1 MAEENEDGQEKTE
14 EPSQRKLDKAAED
27 GKVLSSK
34 EMFVFTSVG
43 MGLAMLLAST
53 QLIPQILNVW
63 GGLFVFDTATDIRS
77 FGLGKLKHV
86 FYLVILTTLIV
97 GVPLLL
103 VSLATQAA
111 VGGINFA
118 PKSMEFKGNR
128 INLLS
133 GLKRMFSTKGLV
145 ELGKA
150 ILKVAS
156 LFGIG
161 AWVIYAHLPG
171 IIYLTNSTLG
181 AALGKIG
188 NVFPLMIGAM
198 LVALMIIA
206 AIDYAWQRHTHIKS
220 LKMTLKEV
228 KDEFKQTEGSPEVKA
243 KIRRMQMQ
251 QAAEGG
257 RQREAL
263 DNVASA
269 TTVITNPTHFAVAL
283 KYEAGEAGAPTVVAM
298 GKGKMAEQIIERAT
312 DAKVRVL
319 RIPLL
324 ARALY
329 FTSDLGAEI
338 AEGLYNAVAII
349 LAYVY
354 RIDRGEVLD
363 EPEISLPPEMR
374 FDENGRREGEV
385 W

>member
-53 QLIPQILNVW
+53 QLLPEILNVW

-97 GVPLLL
+97 GAPLLL

-156 LFGIG
+156 LFGIC

-188 NVFPLMIGAM
+188 DVFPLMIGAM

-298 GKGKMAEQIIERAT
+298 GKGKMAEQIIERANK
-312 DAKVRVL
+312 AKVRVL

-363 EPEISLPPEMR
+363 EPDIILPPEMR
-374 FDENGRREGEV
+374 FDENGRHEEEV
-385 W
+385 

>member
-1 MAEENEDGQEKTE
+1 MAEESEDGQEKTE

-27 GKVLSSK
+27 GKVLTSK

-43 MGLAMLLAST
+43 MGLVMLLGVT
-53 QLIPQILNVW
+53 QVVPQILGIW
-63 GGLFVFDTATDIRS
+63 GEMFRFDTAHDIRG
-77 FGLGKLKHV
+77 FGLPKLKDG
-86 FYLVILTTLIV
+86 FFLVIMVTIIV
-97 GVPLLL
+97 GIPLLL
-103 VSLATQAA
+103 VSLLTQAA

-128 INLLS
+128 ISLLA
-133 GLKRMFSTKGLV
+133 GLKRMFSSKGLV
-145 ELGKA
+145 ELAKA

-156 LFGIG
+156 LFGIA
-161 AWVIYAHLPG
+161 AWVIYVNLPSLVF
-171 IIYLTNSTLG
+171 LTGSTLG
-181 AALGKIG
+181 GALSEIS

-198 LVALMIIA
+198 LVALMVIA
-206 AIDYAWQRHTHIKS
+206 AIDYAWQQHTHTKS

-228 KDEFKQTEGSPEVKA
+228 KDEYKQTEGSPEVKA

-257 RQREAL
+257 RQRDAL
-263 DNVASA
+263 ENVASA

-283 KYEAGEAGAPTVVAM
+283 KYEAGTVGAPTVVAM
-298 GKGKMAEQIIERAT
+298 GKGKMAEQIIERAS

-329 FTSDLGAEI
+329 FTSNIGGEI
-338 AEGLYNAVAII
+338 SESLYNAVAII

-354 RIDRGEVLD
+354 RIDRGDVLE
-363 EPEISLPPEMR
+363 EPEINLPPEMH
-374 FDENGRREGEV
+374 FDEHGKVEGDE
-385 W
+385 

>member
-1 MAEENEDGQEKTE
+1 VAEENEDGQEKTE

-86 FYLVILTTLIV
+86 FYLVILTTLIF

-374 FDENGRREGEV
+374 FDENGRREGEL
-385 W
+385 

>member
-27 GKVLSSK
+27 GKVLTSK

-53 QLIPQILNVW
+53 QLIPQILDVW

-86 FYLVILTTLIV
+86 FYLVILTTLVV
-97 GVPLLL
+97 GIPLLL
-103 VSLATQAA
+103 MSLATQAA

-133 GLKRMFSTKGLV
+133 GLKRMFSMKGLV

-181 AALGKIG
+181 MALDTIG
-188 NVFPLMIGAM
+188 RVFPLMIGAM

-206 AIDYAWQRHTHIKS
+206 AIDYAWQRHTHVKS

-338 AEGLYNAVAII
+338 SEGLYNAVAII

-385 W
+385 

>member
-34 EMFVFTSVG
+34 EMFVVTSVG
-43 MGLAMLLAST
+43 MGLAILLAST

-385 W
+385 

>member
-14 EPSQRKLDKAAED
+14 EPSQRKLEKAAED

-43 MGLAMLLAST
+43 MGLAMLIASAPF
-53 QLIPQILNVW
+53 LPHILDVW
-63 GGLFVFDTATDIRS
+63 AGLFTFDTGSDIRS
-77 FGLGKLKHV
+77 AGLIKLKYI
-86 FYLVILTTLIV
+86 FYLVILVTLVI

-118 PKSMEFKGNR
+118 PKACGFKGEK
-128 INLLS
+128 INPLA
-133 GLKRMFSTKGLV
+133 GLKRIFSVKGLV
-145 ELGKA
+145 ELGKS
-150 ILKVAS
+150 ILKVVL

-161 AWVIYAHLPG
+161 GWVIYAHLPS
-171 IIYLTNSTLG
+171 IVYLTNSTLG
-181 AALGKIG
+181 MALGEIG
-188 NVFPLMIGAM
+188 KVFPLMIGAM
-198 LVALMIIA
+198 LVALLIIA
-206 AIDYAWQRHTHIKS
+206 AIDYAWQRHSHLES
-220 LKMTLKEV
+220 LKMTLKEL
-228 KDEFKQTEGSPEVKA
+228 KDENKQTEGSPEVKA

-251 QAAEGG
+251 QAAESG

-263 DNVASA
+263 DNVSSA
-269 TTVITNPTHFAVAL
+269 TAVITNPTHFAVAL
-283 KYEAGEAGAPTVVAM
+283 KYEAGEVGAPTVVAM

-338 AEGLYNAVAII
+338 SEGLYNAVAII

-385 W
+385 

>member
-27 GKVLSSK
+27 GKVLTSK

-43 MGLAMLLAST
+43 MGLAMLLASAH
-53 QLIPQILNVW
+53 LIPQILDVW

-77 FGLGKLKHV
+77 FGLGKLKQV
-86 FYLVILTTLIV
+86 FYLIILTTLVV
-97 GVPLLL
+97 GIPLLL

-133 GLKRMFSTKGLV
+133 GLKRMFSMKGLV

-171 IIYLTNSTLG
+171 IVYLTNSTLG
-181 AALGKIG
+181 MALDTIG
-188 NVFPLMIGAM
+188 RVFPLMIGAM

-206 AIDYAWQRHTHIKS
+206 AIDYAWQRHTHVKS

-283 KYEAGEAGAPTVVAM
+283 KYQAGEAGAPTVVAM

-338 AEGLYNAVAII
+338 SEGLYNAVAII

-363 EPEISLPPEMR
+363 EPEIILPPEMR

-385 W
+385 

>member
-27 GKVLSSK
+27 GKVLTSK

-53 QLIPQILNVW
+53 QLIPQILDVW

-86 FYLVILTTLIV
+86 FYLVILITLVV
-97 GVPLLL
+97 GIPLLL

-133 GLKRMFSTKGLV
+133 GLKRMFSMKGLV

-181 AALGKIG
+181 MALDTIG
-188 NVFPLMIGAM
+188 RVFPLMIGAM

-206 AIDYAWQRHTHIKS
+206 AIDYAWQRHTHVKS

-283 KYEAGEAGAPTVVAM
+283 KYRAGEAGAPTVVAM

-338 AEGLYNAVAII
+338 SEGLYNAVAII

-385 W
+385 

>member
-1 MAEENEDGQEKTE
+1 VAEENEDGQEKTE

-385 W
+385 

>member
-1 MAEENEDGQEKTE
+1 MAEESEDGQEKTE

-27 GKVLSSK
+27 GKVLTSK

-43 MGLAMLLAST
+43 MGLVMLLCIT
-53 QLIPQILNVW
+53 QIVPQILGIW
-63 GGLFVFDTATDIRS
+63 GEMFRFDTAHDIRG
-77 FGLGKLKHV
+77 FGLPKLKDG
-86 FYLVILTTLIV
+86 FSLVIMVTIIV
-97 GVPLLL
+97 GIPLLL
-103 VSLATQAA
+103 VSLLTQAA

-128 INLLS
+128 ISLLA
-133 GLKRMFSTKGLV
+133 GLKRMFSSKGLV
-145 ELGKA
+145 ELAKA
-150 ILKVAS
+150 ILKVVS
-156 LFGIG
+156 LFGIA
-161 AWVIYAHLPG
+161 AWVIYAKLPSLMF
-171 IIYLTNSTLG
+171 LTSSTLG
-181 AALGKIG
+181 GALGEIS

-198 LVALMIIA
+198 LVALMVIA
-206 AIDYAWQRHTHIKS
+206 AIDYAWQQHTHTKS

-228 KDEFKQTEGSPEVKA
+228 KDEHKQTEGSPEVKA

-251 QAAEGG
+251 QSAEGG
-257 RQREAL
+257 RQRDAL
-263 DNVASA
+263 ENVASA

-283 KYEAGEAGAPTVVAM
+283 KYEAGTVGAPTVVAM

-329 FTSDLGAEI
+329 FTSNIGGEI
-338 AEGLYNAVAII
+338 SETLYNAVAII

-354 RIDRGEVLD
+354 RLDRGDVLD
-363 EPEISLPPEMR
+363 EPEINLPPEMH
-374 FDENGRREGEV
+374 FDEQGQVGGDE
-385 W
+385 

>member
-1 MAEENEDGQEKTE
+1 VAEENEDGQEKTE

-53 QLIPQILNVW
+53 QLISQILNVW

-171 IIYLTNSTLG
+171 L
-181 AALGKIG
+181 
-188 NVFPLMIGAM
+188 
-198 LVALMIIA
+198 
-206 AIDYAWQRHTHIKS
+206 
-220 LKMTLKEV
+220 
-228 KDEFKQTEGSPEVKA
+228 
-243 KIRRMQMQ
+243 
-251 QAAEGG
+251 
-257 RQREAL
+257 
-263 DNVASA
+263 
-269 TTVITNPTHFAVAL
+269 
-283 KYEAGEAGAPTVVAM
+283 
-298 GKGKMAEQIIERAT
+298 
-312 DAKVRVL
+312 L
-319 RIPLL
+319 R
-324 ARALY
+324 
-329 FTSDLGAEI
+329 
-338 AEGLYNAVAII
+338 
-349 LAYVY
+349 
-354 RIDRGEVLD
+354 
-363 EPEISLPPEMR
+363 
-374 FDENGRREGEV
+374 
-385 W
+385 

>member
-1 MAEENEDGQEKTE
+1 VAEENEDGQEKTE

-43 MGLAMLLAST
+43 MGLAILLAST

-86 FYLVILTTLIV
+86 FYLVILTTLIF

-385 W
+385 

>member
-43 MGLAMLLAST
+43 MGLAILLAST

-118 PKSMEFKGNR
+118 PKSMEFKSNR

-198 LVALMIIA
+198 LVALMIIV

-385 W
+385 

>member
-27 GKVLSSK
+27 GKVLTSK

-53 QLIPQILNVW
+53 QLIPQILDVW

-86 FYLVILTTLIV
+86 FYLVILTTLVV
-97 GVPLLL
+97 GIPLLL

-133 GLKRMFSTKGLV
+133 GLKRMFSMKGLV

-181 AALGKIG
+181 MALDTIG
-188 NVFPLMIGAM
+188 RVFPLMIGAM

-206 AIDYAWQRHTHIKS
+206 AIDYAWQRHTHVKS

-251 QAAEGG
+251 QAAESG

-283 KYEAGEAGAPTVVAM
+283 KYEAGEVGAPTVVAM

-338 AEGLYNAVAII
+338 SEGLYNAVAII

-385 W
+385 

>member
-27 GKVLSSK
+27 GKVLTSK

-53 QLIPQILNVW
+53 QLIPQILDVW

-86 FYLVILTTLIV
+86 FYLVILTTLVV
-97 GVPLLL
+97 GIPLLL

-133 GLKRMFSTKGLV
+133 GLKRMFSMKGLV

-181 AALGKIG
+181 MALDTIG
-188 NVFPLMIGAM
+188 RVFPLMIGAM

-206 AIDYAWQRHTHIKS
+206 AIDYAWQRHTHVKS

-251 QAAEGG
+251 QAAESG

-338 AEGLYNAVAII
+338 SEGLYNAVAII

-354 RIDRGEVLD
+354 RIDRGELLD

-385 W
+385 

>member
-188 NVFPLMIGAM
+188 NVFPLMISAM

-385 W
+385 

>member
-27 GKVLSSK
+27 GKVLTSK

-53 QLIPQILNVW
+53 QLIPQILDVW

-86 FYLVILTTLIV
+86 FYLVILTTLVV
-97 GVPLLL
+97 GIPLLL

-133 GLKRMFSTKGLV
+133 GLKRMFSMKGLV

-181 AALGKIG
+181 MALDTIG
-188 NVFPLMIGAM
+188 RVFPLMIGAM

-206 AIDYAWQRHTHIKS
+206 AIDYAWQRHTHVKS

-338 AEGLYNAVAII
+338 SEGLYNAVAII

-374 FDENGRREGEV
+374 FDENGRLEGEV
-385 W
+385 

>member
-27 GKVLSSK
+27 GKVLTSK

-53 QLIPQILNVW
+53 QLIPQILDVW

-86 FYLVILTTLIV
+86 FYLVILTTLVV
-97 GVPLLL
+97 GIPLLL

-133 GLKRMFSTKGLV
+133 GLKRMFSMKGLV

-181 AALGKIG
+181 MALDTIG
-188 NVFPLMIGAM
+188 RVFPLMIGAM

-206 AIDYAWQRHTHIKS
+206 AIDYAWQRHTHVKS

-338 AEGLYNAVAII
+338 SEGLYNAVAII

-354 RIDRGEVLD
+354 RIDRGELLD

-385 W
+385 

>member
-53 QLIPQILNVW
+53 QLIPEILNVW

-97 GVPLLL
+97 GAPLLL

-156 LFGIG
+156 LFGIC
-161 AWVIYAHLPG
+161 AWVIYAHLPD

-181 AALGKIG
+181 AALGRIG
-188 NVFPLMIGAM
+188 DVFPLMIGAM

-298 GKGKMAEQIIERAT
+298 GKGKMAEQIIERANK
-312 DAKVRVL
+312 AKVRVL

-363 EPEISLPPEMR
+363 EPDIILPPEMR
-374 FDENGRREGEV
+374 FDENGRHEEEV
-385 W
+385 

>member
-86 FYLVILTTLIV
+86 FYLVILTTLIF

-363 EPEISLPPEMR
+363 EPEISLPPEMW

-385 W
+385 

>member
-1 MAEENEDGQEKTE
+1 VAEENEDGQEKTE

-363 EPEISLPPEMR
+363 EPEISLPPEMW

-385 W
+385 

>member
-53 QLIPQILNVW
+53 QLIPQILDVW
-63 GGLFVFDTATDIRS
+63 GKLFVFDTATDIRS

-181 AALGKIG
+181 AALGKISD
-188 NVFPLMIGAM
+188 VFPLMIGAM

-329 FTSDLGAEI
+329 FTSDLGSEI

>member
-150 ILKVAS
+150 ILKVVS

-385 W
+385 

>member
-53 QLIPQILNVW
+53 QLIPEILNVW

-77 FGLGKLKHV
+77 FGLSKLKHV

-97 GVPLLL
+97 GAPLLL

-156 LFGIG
+156 LFGIC

-188 NVFPLMIGAM
+188 DVFPLMIGAM

-298 GKGKMAEQIIERAT
+298 GKGKMAEQIIERANK
-312 DAKVRVL
+312 AKVRVL

-363 EPEISLPPEMR
+363 EPDIILPPEMR
-374 FDENGRREGEV
+374 FDENGRHEGEV
-385 W
+385 

>member
-1 MAEENEDGQEKTE
+1 VAEENEDGQEKTE

-77 FGLGKLKHV
+77 FGLGKLKQV

-385 W
+385 

>member
-53 QLIPQILNVW
+53 QLIPEILNVW

-97 GVPLLL
+97 GAPLLL

-156 LFGIG
+156 LFGIC

-188 NVFPLMIGAM
+188 GVFPLMIGAM
-198 LVALMIIA
+198 LVALLIIA

-298 GKGKMAEQIIERAT
+298 GKGKMAEQIIERANK
-312 DAKVRVL
+312 AKVRVL

-363 EPEISLPPEMR
+363 EPDIILPPEMR
-374 FDENGRREGEV
+374 FDENGRHEGEV
-385 W
+385 

>member
-1 MAEENEDGQEKTE
+1 VAEENEDGQEKTE

-27 GKVLSSK
+27 GKVLTSK

-53 QLIPQILNVW
+53 QLIPQILDVW

-86 FYLVILTTLIV
+86 FYLVILTTLVV
-97 GVPLLL
+97 GIPLLL

-133 GLKRMFSTKGLV
+133 GLKRMFSMKGLV

-181 AALGKIG
+181 MALDTIG
-188 NVFPLMIGAM
+188 RVFPLMIGAM

-206 AIDYAWQRHTHIKS
+206 AIDYAWQRHTHVKS

-338 AEGLYNAVAII
+338 SEGLYNAVAII

-385 W
+385 

>member
-53 QLIPQILNVW
+53 QLIPEILNVW

-312 DAKVRVL
+312 NAKVRVL

-385 W
+385 

>member
-53 QLIPQILNVW
+53 QLIPQILDVW
-63 GGLFVFDTATDIRS
+63 GKLFVFDTATDIRS

-150 ILKVAS
+150 ILKVVS
-156 LFGIG
+156 LFGIC

-206 AIDYAWQRHTHIKS
+206 AIDFAWQRHTHIQS

-329 FTSDLGAEI
+329 FTSDLGSEI

-385 W
+385 